1 MGKLTA
7 NGRLS
12 WGNGQGK
19 VPALTLPLG
28 QNAVL
33 CPWMV
38 SQIAIG
44 SGAFGMLSVLAP
56 HQLSVGKPAVS
67 VLSGECISARHNF
80 WQRLT
85 TCWGTHLPEIL
96 FPDRSLGELCC
107 SVALKGTAEKAL
119 EVIVALWLACGFGEV
134 QFTVCSQ
141 GRK

>member
-1 MGKLTA
+1 M
-7 NGRLS
+7 
-12 WGNGQGK
+12 
-19 VPALTLPLG
+19 PALTLPLG

-33 CPWMV
+33 CPCMV

-44 SGAFGMLSVLAP
+44 SGAFGTLFILAP

-85 TCWGTHLPEIL
+85 TCWGTHLPEMG
-96 FPDRSLGELCC
+96 FPDQSLAELCC